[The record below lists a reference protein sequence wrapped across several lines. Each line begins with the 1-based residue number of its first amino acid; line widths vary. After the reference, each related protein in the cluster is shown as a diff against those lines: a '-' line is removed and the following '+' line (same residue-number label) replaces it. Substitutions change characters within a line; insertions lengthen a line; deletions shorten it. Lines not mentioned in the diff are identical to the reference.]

1 MVSCPDISWY
11 NVSYRK
17 QCCNKT
23 LICPGFHLYAF
34 NTFLSEEILGIRNQ
48 PEPAELY
55 PLLPQGSRL
64 AYMPNKQQGKKC

>member
-1 MVSCPDISWY
+1 MF
-11 NVSYRK
+11 VSYRK

-23 LICPGFHLYAF
+23 LVCPGFHLHTL

-55 PLLPQGSRL
+55 PLPPQGSRL
-64 AYMPNKQQGKKC
+64 AYMPNKEQGKKC